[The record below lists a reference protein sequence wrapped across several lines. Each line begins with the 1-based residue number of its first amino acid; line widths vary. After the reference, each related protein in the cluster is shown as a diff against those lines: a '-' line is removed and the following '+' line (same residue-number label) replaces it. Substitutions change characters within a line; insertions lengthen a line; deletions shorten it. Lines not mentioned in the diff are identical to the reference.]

1 MSGQILIISGPSG
14 AGKSTLLQRLFKEK
28 DNIYFSISST
38 TRAPRENEK
47 HGVDYYF
54 ITQEEFKQ
62 GIEKGEFLEWALV
75 HKNYYGTSL
84 IPVKQ
89 ALKEGKSVVFDID
102 VQGYCIAREKMADCI
117 TSVFITTKN
126 KKELEK
132 RLLKR
137 NTDKIEDIS
146 KRLENASDEMA
157 YLDQYDFLI
166 INDDLEKSYKQ
177 LEAIFEAS
185 KLKSKKHD
193 LKQIQIQW
201 NKGE

>member
-102 VQGYCIAREKMADCI
+102 VQGYCIARKKMADYI

>member
-28 DNIYFSISST
+28 ENIYFSISST

-47 HGVDYYF
+47 NGVDYHF
-54 ITQEEFKQ
+54 ISESEFKQ
-62 GIEKGEFLEWALV
+62 GIENGEFLEWALV

-84 IPVKQ
+84 IPVKK
-89 ALKEGKSVVFDID
+89 ALEDGKSVIFDID
-102 VQGYCIAREKMADCI
+102 VQGFCIAKEKMPNFI
-117 TSVFITTKN
+117 TSVFVTTKN

-146 KRLENASDEMA
+146 KRLENASEEMKF
-157 YLDQYDFLI
+157 LSQYDFLI
-166 INDDLEKSYKQ
+166 INEDLETSYKQ
-177 LEAIFEAS
+177 LEAVFEAS
-185 KLKSKKHD
+185 KIKSKKFN
-193 LKQIQIQW
+193 LEQIQIQW
-201 NKGE
+201 NKGD

>member
-38 TRAPRENEK
+38 TRVPRENEK
-47 HGVDYYF
+47 NGVDYFF
-54 ITQEEFKQ
+54 ISEEEFKQ
-62 GIEKGEFLEWALV
+62 GIEKGDFLEWALV

-84 IPVKQ
+84 IPVKK
-89 ALKEGKSVVFDID
+89 ALQEGKSVVFDID
-102 VQGYCIAREKMADCI
+102 VQGFCIAKEKMPEYI

-157 YLDQYDFLI
+157 YLDRYDFLI
-166 INDDLEKSYKQ
+166 INDDLEKSYRE
-177 LEAIFEAS
+177 LEAVFEAS
-185 KLKSKKHD
+185 KLKSAKHD

>member
-1 MSGQILIISGPSG
+1 MSGQILVISGPSG

-38 TRAPRENEK
+38 TRSPRANEK
-47 HGVDYYF
+47 NGEDYF
-54 ITQEEFKQ
+54 FVSEDEFKK

-84 IPVKQ
+84 VPVEK
-89 ALKEGKSVVFDID
+89 ALKEGKSVIFDID
-102 VQGYCIAREKMADCI
+102 VQGFCIAKEKMPEYI

-126 KKELEK
+126 KNELEK

-146 KRLENASDEMA
+146 KRLENASEEMA

-185 KLKSKKHD
+185 KLKSKKYN
-193 LKQIQIQW
+193 LKKIQNQW
-201 NKGE
+201 NKGD